1 MIKLILVRHAATCAN
16 EKGELSGI
24 SECDL
29 SETGKNQVEK
39 LTDYLKYQTVDKIYT
54 SSSTRTKK
62 TIDLFAGYK
71 GIDISIKKNLN
82 ELDFGDFDGWKFK
95 EIEEKFPVEY
105 LKLIK
110 EGNNYKFPNGESLIE
125 SYNRVSQELDSII
138 KDTLKLDTNISELD
152 NISSELERVNSK
164 KSKTI
169 VICSHAGTIRNIV
182 AYLISK
188 DYKNHWNYKIDNAS
202 VSVVEIENGFS
213 VLTMLN
219 NTEFLK

>member
-1 MIKLILVRHAATCAN
+1 
-16 EKGELSGI
+16 
-24 SECDL
+24 
-29 SETGKNQVEK
+29 
-39 LTDYLKYQTVDKIYT
+39 
-54 SSSTRTKK
+54 
-62 TIDLFAGYK
+62 
-71 GIDISIKKNLN
+71 
-82 ELDFGDFDGWKFK
+82 
-95 EIEEKFPVEY
+95 
-105 LKLIK
+105 
-110 EGNNYKFPNGESLIE
+110 
-125 SYNRVSQELDSII
+125 
-138 KDTLKLDTNISELD
+138 LD